1 MGFIGKQPTP
11 VPLTSSDIT
20 DGIISTAKIADDAVG
35 NTKLDLS
42 ANYDFTGTITGAGI
56 QSAQSFR
63 LSQNV
68 DGSGSLQM
76 FTPFEE
82 ADTQYTRV
90 GSANWTVSSGAF
102 SVAQTGTYLCNYH
115 TQVEVTGSGDAFD
128 LNIQISTNSGGAYTL
143 RSRCWAY
150 GGSNYENASNT
161 FIFTVSTA
169 NSFRLRMVAGMA
181 NSIASSTRILG
192 GSDENQTGITFVKLA

>member
-1 MGFIGKQPTP
+1 MGFIGRQPTP

-35 NTKLDLS
+35 NTKLDLT
-42 ANYDFTGTITGAGI
+42 ANYDFTGTVTGAGI

-63 LSQNV
+63 LSQDVN
-68 DGSGSLQM
+68 GSGSLQM
-76 FTPFEE
+76 FDPFEE
-82 ADTQYTRV
+82 ADTDYTRV
-90 GSANWTVSSGAF
+90 GSVNWTVSSGAF

-115 TQVEVTGSGDAFD
+115 AQVNNSGAGDAFD

-150 GGSNYENASNT
+150 SGSNYENASNT
-161 FIFTVSTA
+161 FIFTVSAT
-169 NSFRLRMVAGMA
+169 SGFRLRMVAGMV
-181 NSIASSTRILG
+181 NSIASTTAILG
-192 GSDENQTGITFVKLA
+192 GSNENQTGITFVKLA

>member
-1 MGFIGKQPTP
+1 MPYLGAKPTP
-11 VPLTSSDIT
+11 IPLTSSDIT

-35 NTKLDLS
+35 NTKLDLT

-63 LSQNV
+63 LSENV

-90 GSANWTVSSGAF
+90 GSANWTVSGGAF

-181 NSIASSTRILG
+181 NAISSSTRILG

>member
-1 MGFIGKQPTP
+1 MGFIGRQPTP
-11 VPLTSSDIT
+11 VPLTSSDIA
-20 DGIISTAKIADDAVG
+20 DGIISTAKIADTAVSTAKIADDAVG
-35 NTKLDLS
+35 NTKLDLT
-42 ANYDFTGTITGAGI
+42 ANYDFTGTVTGAGI

-68 DGSGSLQM
+68 NGTGSLQM

-115 TQVEVTGSGDAFD
+115 AQVNNSGAGDAFD
-128 LNIQISTNSGGAYTL
+128 LKYTNKY
-143 RSRCWAY
+143 
-150 GGSNYENASNT
+150 
-161 FIFTVSTA
+161 
-169 NSFRLRMVAGMA
+169 
-181 NSIASSTRILG
+181 
-192 GSDENQTGITFVKLA
+192 K